1 MTAPAAGLPV
11 SPLGVSVVW
20 GAGEREPGGGKPGKP
35 STRRHPPR
43 PYEEDG
49 FERTWRRLRASP
61 EELKSQGDEERKH
74 GWVGEGRETRE
85 A

>member
-1 MTAPAAGLPV
+1 M
-11 SPLGVSVVW
+11 W
-20 GAGEREPGGGKPGKP
+20 RAGEREPGGGKPGGATAPPQP
-35 STRRHPPR
+35 SPPRGGTPPR

-49 FERTWRRLRASP
+49 FEWTWRRLRASP